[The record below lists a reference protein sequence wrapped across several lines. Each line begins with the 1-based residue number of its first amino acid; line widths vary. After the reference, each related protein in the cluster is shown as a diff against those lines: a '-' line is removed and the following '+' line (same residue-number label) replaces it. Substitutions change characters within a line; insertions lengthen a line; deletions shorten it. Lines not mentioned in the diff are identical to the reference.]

1 MARTV
6 RDANL
11 ETRTARLRLS
21 IRAEPYWRGL
31 EKGFALGYRRRG
43 KGGTWL
49 ARRRPAAGGY
59 AEHKI
64 GTSDDL
70 QDADGLAILDYGQ
83 AQRVARAWWR
93 AELRREEGHDTR
105 SGPYTVTDT
114 IADYLKEFQGR
125 GGKSVYHAR
134 RAAET
139 HILPALGTALVGKL
153 TAKKIEDWHRGLALK
168 PALARSKPGRKAN
181 HRKADKSADGVRKRR
196 ATANRIL
203 TVLKAALNHAWKSSH
218 VASDDAWRR
227 VKPFRAV
234 ETARVRYLS
243 EDECIRL
250 VNACEPA
257 FRNLV
262 RGALLTGC
270 RYSELTAM
278 HVADFNADAG
288 VVTVRESKVGKPR
301 HVVLTDEGQHLFATL
316 TVGKL
321 RDEPIFTRRD
331 GGTWGKSHQLR
342 PMVEACQRAKIKPA
356 VSFHVLRHTHGS
368 TLAMRGVPMGV
379 IAEQLGHSG
388 TRMTEKHYA
397 HLAPSYV
404 ADTIRAHFPTLG
416 IGGEETIVPLRD
428 RKIKATSNN
437 TRFRR
442 FLP

>member
-11 ETRTARLRLS
+11 ETRTARLRLP
-21 IRAEPYWRGL
+21 IRSEPYWRGL

-49 ARRRPAAGGY
+49 ARRRPAAGSY

-70 QDADGLAILDYGQ
+70 QDADGVAILDYGQ
-83 AQRVARAWWR
+83 AQKAARAWWR
-93 AELRREEGHDTR
+93 VEMRREEGHDTR
-105 SGPYTVTDT
+105 EGPFPVQD
-114 IADYLKEFQGR
+114 AVEDYLNAYERR
-125 GGKSVYHAR
+125 GGKALYDTR
-134 RAAET
+134 RTAEA
-139 HILPALGTALVGKL
+139 HILPVLGGIRVAVL
-153 TAKKIEDWHRGLALK
+153 TTRKISDWHHGLAEK
-168 PALARSKPGRKAN
+168 RARARTKRGRKQNYRTTGTGSDA
-181 HRKADKSADGVRKRR
+181 VRKRR

-203 TVLKAALNHAWKSSH
+203 TVLKAALNHAWKSGH

-234 ETARVRYLS
+234 EMARVRYLS
-243 EDECIRL
+243 EAECVRL
-250 VNACEPA
+250 VNACQPA

-278 HVADFNADAG
+278 HAADFNADAG
-288 VVTVRESKVGKPR
+288 VVTVRESKMGKPR
-301 HVVLTDEGQHLFATL
+301 HVVLTDEGQRLFALL
-316 TVGKL
+316 TAGKL
-321 RDEPIFTRRD
+321 GTNPIFGRHD
-331 GGTWGKSHQLR
+331 GEVWGKSHQLR
-342 PMVEACQRAKIKPA
+342 RMLEACERAKIKPA
-356 VSFHVLRHTHGS
+356 ISFHVLRHTHGS

-379 IAEQLGHSG
+379 IAEQLGHAD

-416 IGGEETIVPLRD
+416 IADAAVVTTTG
-428 RKIKATSNN
+428 
-437 TRFRR
+437 RR
-442 FLP
+442 R

>member
-11 ETRTARLRLS
+11 ETRTARLRLP
-21 IRAEPYWRGL
+21 IRSEPYWRGL

-49 ARRRPAAGGY
+49 ARRRSATGGY

-83 AQRVARAWWR
+83 AQKAARAWWR

-105 SGPYTVTDT
+105 SGPYTVADAVT
-114 IADYLKEFQGR
+114 DYLKEFEGR
-125 GGKSVYHAR
+125 GGKSVYHTR

-243 EDECIRL
+243 EDERIRL

-270 RYSELTAM
+270 RYSELVTM
-278 HVADFNADAG
+278 HVADFKTDAG
-288 VVTVRESKVGKPR
+288 VVTIRESKAGKPR
-301 HVVLTDEGQHLFATL
+301 HVILTNEGQRLFASL
-316 TVGKL
+316 TAGKL
-321 RDEPIFTRRD
+321 GTDPVFARTD
-331 GGTWGKSHQLR
+331 GGLWGKSHQLR
-342 PMVEACQRAKIKPA
+342 PMLEASARAKIKPA

-368 TLAMRGVPMGV
+368 TLAMRGVPMRV
-379 IAEQLGHSG
+379 IAEQLGHAD

-404 ADTIRAHFPTLG
+404 AATIRAHFPILG
-416 IGGEETIVPLRD
+416 IGADEMVVPLRQ
-428 RKIKATSNN
+428 RK
-437 TRFRR
+437 
-442 FLP
+442 